1 MNQTCETPPELA
13 TEPTRHKKS
22 KLKLNQ
28 EFMSEII
35 ADEKDRNNEI
45 FLNYYFWVSES
56 IALSKNLNW
65 S

>member
-1 MNQTCETPPELA
+1 MNQTCEPPPELA
-13 TEPTRHKKS
+13 TEPTRHEKS

-56 IALSKNLNW
+56 IAFSKNLN
-65 S
+65 

>member
-1 MNQTCETPPELA
+1 MNQTCEPPPELA

-28 EFMSEII
+28 KFMSEII

-45 FLNYYFWVSES
+45 FLNYYF
-56 IALSKNLNW
+56 
-65 S
+65 